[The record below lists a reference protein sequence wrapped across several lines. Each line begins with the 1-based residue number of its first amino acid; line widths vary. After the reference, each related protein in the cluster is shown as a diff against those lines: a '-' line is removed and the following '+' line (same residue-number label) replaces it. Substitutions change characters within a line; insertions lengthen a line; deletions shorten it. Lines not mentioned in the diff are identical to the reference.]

1 MVCWVSF
8 SGAKIVKICVNT
20 KFFCNCWD
28 ICVIFSTFAGEMREI
43 KWILSLIGLCVVL
56 AMHSQSIVMET
67 AIEDV
72 LEDIYNQL
80 SEDDEILQ
88 EDVQEQLMNIAA
100 NPIDLNHTNA
110 DELAELMFLSDEQID
125 AILMYQYEHGF
136 KEIYEL
142 QLIDCLKD
150 YEIRNLLPFVR
161 VDSLEVQEFRSSG
174 GEKMYF
180 REVFHY
186 AKHEM
191 TLRTDARNIEDFE
204 GDPMYGKLRYR
215 FNYRNRVQAGV
226 TAMMAASDGRLA
238 MGDRWDYGGYIQ
250 LKNIGPMKTIVAGN
264 YQASFGYGLVVG
276 SPFKRGK
283 SAYIQSTATT
293 DEGLKKYSSVGDS
306 YNYFHGMGATARVS
320 RWADVSAFYSL
331 RKGKEEAW
339 NHVVGVNATGR
350 WNRLKVGI
358 TAVETIEATNSS
370 QFRERSQAS
379 YSLEVKRREASG
391 VMGVNARWNMGKVDI
406 WGEVATSHGNKWGV
420 GVITGVRYRP
430 ISDVN
435 LLAIYRYYSP
445 EFDNVYANSLCS
457 WSRMKDEHGG
467 YLGVE
472 YNRLKN
478 WQLSAFGDIW
488 KTGFETMAQAD
499 FIPQK
504 DYRMHTRF
512 RVKRKDEKDTYSLR
526 WNMVYEF
533 GQWKMK
539 TQADGNMVQAKGAW
553 TYGWSVLQD
562 VEYRFSKVPIV
573 LQLRAQAFDAREWN
587 NRVYIYENDV
597 LYAYAIPFVYGL
609 GGRFW
614 LNARYKI
621 NDIFS
626 LYLRVSETIY
636 QRTWAMEHDKKST
649 RTDVH
654 ALLRVKL

>member
-1 MVCWVSF
+1 MVCLVSF
-8 SGAKIVKICVNT
+8 SGAKIIKICVNT

-28 ICVIFSTFAGEMREI
+28 ICVIFSTFAGEMKVIRR
-43 KWILSLIGLCVVL
+43 ILLSAMLCVVMT
-56 AMHSQSIVMET
+56 AYGNDFSID
-67 AIEDV
+67 DV

-80 SEDDEILQ
+80 CEEEQTPMEDWN
-88 EDVQEQLMNIAA
+88 EQLLEIAA
-100 NPIDLNHTNA
+100 NPINLNHTNA
-110 DELAELMFLSDEQID
+110 DELSRLMFLSDEQID
-125 AILMYQYEHGF
+125 AILLYQYQQPF
-136 KEIYEL
+136 QDVYEL

-150 YEIRNLLPFVR
+150 YEIRNLLPFVY
-161 VDSLEVQEFRSSG
+161 VGDTKEDKKL
-174 GEKMYF
+174 YF
-180 REVFHY
+180 REIFHY
-186 AKHEM
+186 ANHEI
-191 TLRTDARNIEDFE
+191 TLRTDIRNIEDFE
-204 GDPMYGKLRYR
+204 GDPMYAKLRYR
-215 FNYRNRVQAGV
+215 FNYQNHIQAGV
-226 TAMMAASDGRLA
+226 TIGRST
-238 MGDRWDYGGYIQ
+238 GVPWEDIDYGGYIQ
-250 LKNIGPMKTIVAGN
+250 LKDVGPMKTVVAGN
-264 YQASFGYGLVVG
+264 YQASFGYGLVLG

-293 DEGLKKYSSVGDS
+293 DEGLKKFTSVGDS
-306 YNYFHGMGATARVS
+306 YDYFHGVGATAKVS
-320 RWADVSAFYSL
+320 SWADVSAFYSL

-339 NHVVGVNATGR
+339 NHVVGMNATGR
-350 WNRLKVGI
+350 WNRLKVGV

-478 WQLSAFGDIW
+478 WQLSAFGDVW

-539 TQADGNMVQAKGAW
+539 TQADGNMVQAEGEW
-553 TYGWSVLQD
+553 TYGWSLLQD
-562 VEYRFSKVPIV
+562 VEYRFSQVPIV
-573 LQLRAQAFDAREWN
+573 LQLRAQAFDAQEWN

-636 QRTWAMEHDKKST
+636 QNAWAIEHDKKST

-654 ALLRVKL
+654 ALLRIKL

>member
-1 MVCWVSF
+1 
-8 SGAKIVKICVNT
+8 
-20 KFFCNCWD
+20 
-28 ICVIFSTFAGEMREI
+28 MRWI
-43 KWILSLIGLCVVL
+43 KWILSLVGLCVVL
-56 AMHSQSIVMET
+56 AMHGQSV

-88 EDVQEQLMNIAA
+88 EDVQEQLVNIAA

-161 VDSLEVQEFRSSG
+161 VDSLGVQEVRSSG
-174 GEKMYF
+174 GEKIYF

-191 TLRTDARNIEDFE
+191 TLRMDARNIEDFE

-226 TAMMAASDGRLA
+226 TIGRST
-238 MGDRWDYGGYIQ
+238 GVPWEEIDYGGYIQ
-250 LKNIGPMKTIVAGN
+250 LKDIGPMKTVVAGN

-306 YNYFHGMGATARVS
+306 YNYFHGVGATARVS
-320 RWADVSAFYSL
+320 SWADVSAFYSL
-331 RKGKEEAW
+331 RKGKEDAW

-350 WNRLKVGI
+350 WNRLKVGV

-379 YSLEVKRREASG
+379 YSLEVKRREAKG
-391 VMGVNARWNMGKVDI
+391 AMGVNARWNMGKVDI

-430 ISDVN
+430 ISDLN

-467 YLGVE
+467 YFGVE
-472 YNRLKN
+472 YNRLRN
-478 WQLSAFGDIW
+478 WQLSAFGDVW
-488 KTGFETMAQAD
+488 KTGLETMAQAD
-499 FIPQK
+499 FVPLK

-526 WNMVYEF
+526 WNMVYNF
-533 GQWKMK
+533 GPWKMK
-539 TQADGNMVQAKGAW
+539 TQADGNMVQTKGAW

-562 VEYRFSKVPIV
+562 VEYRFSEVPIV

-626 LYLRVSETIY
+626 VYLRVSETVY
-636 QRTWAMEHDKKST
+636 QRAWAMEHDEKST

>member
-1 MVCWVSF
+1 MTSSIHAESF
-8 SGAKIVKICVNT
+8 T
-20 KFFCNCWD
+20 LDD
-28 ICVIFSTFAGEMREI
+28 I
-43 KWILSLIGLCVVL
+43 
-56 AMHSQSIVMET
+56 
-67 AIEDV
+67 

-80 SEDDEILQ
+80 SEDGEIPL
-88 EDVQEQLMNIAA
+88 EDVQEELIEIAQ
-100 NPIDLNHTNA
+100 NPINLNHTTAN
-110 DELAELMFLSDEQID
+110 ELSRLHFLNDEQID
-125 AILMYQYEHGF
+125 AILLYQYLHPF
-136 KEIYEL
+136 QEIYEL

-150 YEIRNLLPFVR
+150 YEIRNLLPFVY
-161 VDSLEVQEFRSSG
+161 VGQIKE
-174 GEKMYF
+174 EKNMYF

-186 AKHEM
+186 AKHEI

-215 FNYRNRVQAGV
+215 FNYQNRVMAGV
-226 TAMMAASDGRLA
+226 TIGRTP
-238 MGDRWDYGGYIQ
+238 GVTWENIDYGGFIE
-250 LKNIGPMKTIVAGN
+250 LRDMGPMKRIVAGN
-264 YQASFGYGLVVG
+264 YQANFGYGLVIG

-283 SAYIQSTATT
+283 TTYIQSTATT
-293 DEGLKKYSSVGDS
+293 DEGLKKFGSVGDS
-306 YNYFHGMGATARVS
+306 YNYFHGVGVTAKVS
-320 RWADVSAFYSL
+320 SWADVSAFYSL
-331 RKGKEEAW
+331 RKGKEEW

-358 TAVETIEATNSS
+358 TAVENIEATSS
-370 QFRERSQAS
+370 QFKERSQAS
-379 YSLEVKRREASG
+379 YSLEVKGDEAKRREAKG
-391 VMGVNARWNMGKVDI
+391 AMGVNARWNMGKVDI
-406 WGEVATSHGNKWGV
+406 WGEVATSHGNKWGM
-420 GVITGVRYRP
+420 GVITGMRYRP

-467 YLGVE
+467 YFGVE

-478 WQLSAFGDIW
+478 WQLLAFGDVW
-488 KTGFETMAQAD
+488 KSGFETMAQAD

-504 DYRMHTRF
+504 DYRMQTRF

-526 WNMVYEF
+526 WNMVYKF

-539 TQADGNMVQAKGAW
+539 TQADGNLVQTNNAL
-553 TYGWSVLQD
+553 TYGWSLLQD
-562 VEYRFSKVPIV
+562 VEYRFSQVPIV
-573 LQLRAQAFDAREWN
+573 LQLRAQAFDAQEWN

-636 QRTWAMEHDKKST
+636 QNAWAIEHDRKST

-654 ALLRVKL
+654 ALLRIKL

>member
-1 MVCWVSF
+1 MKRRIEIVILLVLFCVSTIYSQSF
-8 SGAKIVKICVNT
+8 SLE
-20 KFFCNCWD
+20 D
-28 ICVIFSTFAGEMREI
+28 I
-43 KWILSLIGLCVVL
+43 
-56 AMHSQSIVMET
+56 
-67 AIEDV
+67 
-72 LEDIYNQL
+72 LEDIYNEL
-80 SEDDEILQ
+80 SEEGEVPLG
-88 EDVQEQLMNIAA
+88 EVQEELLELASY
-100 NPIDLNHTNA
+100 PINLNQTTA
-110 DELAELMFLSDEQID
+110 DELSKLRFLSDEQID
-125 AILMYQYEHGF
+125 AILLYQYQHPF
-136 KEIYEL
+136 QDIYEL

-150 YEIRNLLPFVR
+150 YEIRNMLPFVEVKGER
-161 VDSLEVQEFRSSG
+161 LEAKG
-174 GEKMYF
+174 KDMYF

-191 TLRTDARNIEDFE
+191 TLRMDARNIEDFE

-226 TAMMAASDGRLA
+226 TAMMAAGDGRLA

-250 LKNIGPMKTIVAGN
+250 LKDIGPMKTIVAGN

-306 YNYFHGMGATARVS
+306 YNYFHGVGATAKVS
-320 RWADVSAFYSL
+320 SWADVSAFYSL
-331 RKGKEEAW
+331 RRGKEEAW
-339 NHVVGVNATGR
+339 QHVVGVNATGR
-350 WNRLKVGI
+350 WKRLKVGV
-358 TAVETIEATNSS
+358 TAVEEIEATSS

-379 YSLEVKRREASG
+379 YSLEVKRREAKG
-391 VMGVNARWNMGKVDI
+391 AMGVNARWNQGKVDI
-406 WGEVATSHGNKWGV
+406 WGEVATSHGNTWGV

-467 YLGVE
+467 YFGVE

-478 WQLSAFGDIW
+478 WQLSAFGDVW

-504 DYRMHTRF
+504 NYRMYTRF

-539 TQADGNMVQAKGAW
+539 TQADGNMVQAEGEW

-562 VEYRFSKVPIV
+562 VEYRFADVPIV

-626 LYLRVSETIY
+626 VYLRVSETIY
-636 QRTWAMEHDKKST
+636 QSVWAMEHDKKGS

>member
-1 MVCWVSF
+1 MTSSIHAESF
-8 SGAKIVKICVNT
+8 T
-20 KFFCNCWD
+20 LDD
-28 ICVIFSTFAGEMREI
+28 I
-43 KWILSLIGLCVVL
+43 
-56 AMHSQSIVMET
+56 
-67 AIEDV
+67 

-80 SEDDEILQ
+80 SEDGEIPL
-88 EDVQEQLMNIAA
+88 EDVQEELIEIAQ
-100 NPIDLNHTNA
+100 NPINLNQTTAN
-110 DELAELMFLSDEQID
+110 ELSRLHFLSDEQID
-125 AILMYQYEHGF
+125 AILLYQYLHPF
-136 KEIYEL
+136 QEIYEL

-150 YEIRNLLPFVR
+150 YEIRNLLPFVY
-161 VDSLEVQEFRSSG
+161 VGQIKE
-174 GEKMYF
+174 EKNMYF

-186 AKHEM
+186 AKHEI

-215 FNYRNRVQAGV
+215 FNYQNRVMAGV
-226 TAMMAASDGRLA
+226 TIGRTPGA
-238 MGDRWDYGGYIQ
+238 TWENINYGGFIE
-250 LKNIGPMKTIVAGN
+250 LRDMGPMKRIVAGN
-264 YQASFGYGLVVG
+264 YQAHFGYGLVTG

-283 SAYIQSTATT
+283 TAYIQSTATT
-293 DEGLKKYSSVGDS
+293 DEGLKKFGSVGDS
-306 YNYFHGMGATARVS
+306 YNYFHGVGATAKVS
-320 RWADVSAFYSL
+320 SWADVSAFYSL
-331 RKGKEEAW
+331 REGKEEW

-358 TAVETIEATNSS
+358 TAVENIHHPTKKN
-370 QFRERSQAS
+370 
-379 YSLEVKRREASG
+379 SLEEMELVSTQA
-391 VMGVNARWNMGKVDI
+391 VMGVNARWNQGKVDI
-406 WGEVATSHGNKWGV
+406 WGELATSQGNQWGI
-420 GVITGVRYRP
+420 GGIAGIRYTP
-430 ISDVN
+430 ISDIN

-445 EFDNVYANSLCS
+445 YFDNIYANALCS
-457 WSRMKDEHGG
+457 WTRMRDEHGG
-467 YLGVE
+467 YFGVE

-478 WQLSAFGDIW
+478 WQLLAFGDVW
-488 KTGFETMAQAD
+488 KSGFETMAQAD

-539 TQADGNMVQAKGAW
+539 TQADGNLVQTNNAL
-553 TYGWSVLQD
+553 TYGWSLLQD
-562 VEYRFSKVPIV
+562 VEYRFSQVPIV
-573 LQLRAQAFDAREWN
+573 LQLRAQAFDAQEWN

-597 LYAYAIPFVYGL
+597 LYAYALPFVYGL

-636 QRTWAMEHDKKST
+636 QNTWAIEHDKKST

-654 ALLRVKL
+654 ALLRIKL

>member
-1 MVCWVSF
+1 M
-8 SGAKIVKICVNT
+8 
-20 KFFCNCWD
+20 
-28 ICVIFSTFAGEMREI
+28 
-43 KWILSLIGLCVVL
+43 LCVVMT
-56 AMHSQSIVMET
+56 AYGNDFSID
-67 AIEDV
+67 DV

-80 SEDDEILQ
+80 CEEEQTPMEDWN
-88 EDVQEQLMNIAA
+88 EQLLEIAA
-100 NPIDLNHTNA
+100 NPINLNHTNA
-110 DELAELMFLSDEQID
+110 DELSRLMFLSDEQID
-125 AILMYQYEHGF
+125 AILLYQYQQPF
-136 KEIYEL
+136 QDVYEL

-150 YEIRNLLPFVR
+150 YEIRNLLPFVY
-161 VDSLEVQEFRSSG
+161 VGDTKEDKKL
-174 GEKMYF
+174 YF
-180 REVFHY
+180 REIFHY
-186 AKHEM
+186 ANHEI
-191 TLRTDARNIEDFE
+191 TLRTDVRNIEDFE
-204 GDPMYGKLRYR
+204 GDPMYAKLRYR
-215 FNYRNRVQAGV
+215 FNYQNHIQAGV
-226 TAMMAASDGRLA
+226 TIGRST
-238 MGDRWDYGGYIQ
+238 GVPWEDIDYGGYIQ
-250 LKNIGPMKTIVAGN
+250 LKDVGPMKTVVAGN
-264 YQASFGYGLVVG
+264 YQASFGYGLVLG

-293 DEGLKKYSSVGDS
+293 DEGLKKFTSVGDS
-306 YNYFHGMGATARVS
+306 YDYFHGVGATARVS
-320 RWADVSAFYSL
+320 SWADVSAFYSL
-331 RKGKEEAW
+331 RKGKEDAW

-391 VMGVNARWNMGKVDI
+391 VMGVTARWNMGKVDI
-406 WGEVATSHGNKWGV
+406 WGEVATSHGNTWGV

-467 YLGVE
+467 YLGLE
-472 YNRLKN
+472 YNRLRN
-478 WQLSAFGDIW
+478 WQLSAFGDVW

-533 GQWKMK
+533 GPWKMK

-562 VEYRFSKVPIV
+562 VEYRFSEVPIV

-621 NDIFS
+621 NDMFS
-626 LYLRVSETIY
+626 VYLRVSETIY
-636 QRTWAMEHDKKST
+636 QRTWAIEHDKKST

>member
-1 MVCWVSF
+1 MVCFASF
-8 SGAKIVKICVNT
+8 RAAKIVKNYVKT
-20 KFFCNCWD
+20 KFFYNSWD
-28 ICVIFSTFAGEMREI
+28 ISAIFSTFAVEMKRV
-43 KWILSLIGLCVVL
+43 WIIIFFFISC
-56 AMHSQSIVMET
+56 MTSSIHAESFT
-67 AIEDV
+67 LDDI

-80 SEDDEILQ
+80 SEDGEIPL
-88 EDVQEQLMNIAA
+88 EDVQEELIEIAQ
-100 NPIDLNHTNA
+100 NPINLNQTTAN
-110 DELAELMFLSDEQID
+110 ELSRLHFLSDEQID
-125 AILMYQYEHGF
+125 AILLYQYLHPF
-136 KEIYEL
+136 QEIYEL

-150 YEIRNLLPFVR
+150 YEIRNLLPFVY
-161 VDSLEVQEFRSSG
+161 V
-174 GEKMYF
+174 GEAKEEKNMYF

-186 AKHEM
+186 AKHEI

-215 FNYRNRVQAGV
+215 FNYQNRVMAGV
-226 TAMMAASDGRLA
+226 TIGRTP
-238 MGDRWDYGGYIQ
+238 GTTWENINYGGFIE
-250 LKNIGPMKTIVAGN
+250 LRDMGPMKRIVAGN
-264 YQASFGYGLVVG
+264 YQAHFGYGLVIG

-283 SAYIQSTATT
+283 TAYIQSTATT
-293 DEGLKKYSSVGDS
+293 DEGLKKFGSVGDS
-306 YNYFHGMGATARVS
+306 YNYFHGVGATAKVS
-320 RWADVSAFYSL
+320 SWADVSAFYSL
-331 RKGKEEAW
+331 REGKEEW

-358 TAVETIEATNSS
+358 TAVENIHHPTKKN
-370 QFRERSQAS
+370 
-379 YSLEVKRREASG
+379 SLEEMELVSTQA
-391 VMGVNARWNMGKVDI
+391 VMGVNARWNQGKVDI
-406 WGEVATSHGNKWGV
+406 WGELATSQGNQWGI
-420 GVITGVRYRP
+420 GGIAGIRYTP
-430 ISDVN
+430 ISDIN

-445 EFDNVYANSLCS
+445 YFDNIYANALCS
-457 WSRMKDEHGG
+457 WTRMRDEHGG
-467 YLGVE
+467 YFGVE

-478 WQLSAFGDIW
+478 WQLLAFGDVW
-488 KTGFETMAQAD
+488 KSGFETMAQAD

-539 TQADGNMVQAKGAW
+539 TQADGNLVQTNNAL
-553 TYGWSVLQD
+553 TYGWSLLQD
-562 VEYRFSKVPIV
+562 VEYRFSQVPIV
-573 LQLRAQAFDAREWN
+573 LQLRAQAFDAQEWN

-597 LYAYAIPFVYGL
+597 LYAYALPFVYGL

-636 QRTWAMEHDKKST
+636 QNTWAIEHDKKST

-654 ALLRVKL
+654 ALLRIKL

>member
-1 MVCWVSF
+1 MSQ
-8 SGAKIVKICVNT
+8 
-20 KFFCNCWD
+20 FFR
-28 ICVIFSTFAGEMREI
+28 TFAVEMNKIRRI
-43 KWILSLIGLCVVL
+43 IMCMGLCV
-56 AMHSQSIVMET
+56 AMATYGQDVRVEQVME
-67 AIEDV
+67 
-72 LEDIYNQL
+72 DIFNQL
-80 SEDDEILQ
+80 SEDGDLSY
-88 EDVQEQLMNIAA
+88 EDIEEELLSIAD
-100 NPIDLNHTNA
+100 NPMDLNIVTQE
-110 DELAELMFLSDEQID
+110 ELSRLMFLSDEQID

-161 VDSLEVQEFRSSG
+161 VDSLEVQGFRSSG
-174 GEKMYF
+174 GKKMYF

-191 TLRTDARNIEDFE
+191 TLRMDARNIEDFE

-226 TAMMAASDGRLA
+226 SVLRRQ
-238 MGDRWDYGGYIQ
+238 GDEAIRQEGERWDYGGYIQ
-250 LKNIGPMKTIVAGN
+250 LKDIGPMKTVVAGN

-306 YNYFHGMGATARVS
+306 YNYFHGVGATARVS
-320 RWADVSAFYSL
+320 SWADVSAFYSL

-358 TAVETIEATNSS
+358 TAVETIEATSS

-379 YSLEVKRREASG
+379 YSLEVKGRDVSG

-406 WGEVATSHGNKWGV
+406 WGEVATSYGNTWGV

-430 ISDVN
+430 ISDLN

-472 YNRLKN
+472 YNRLRN
-478 WQLSAFGDIW
+478 WQLSAFGDVW

-573 LQLRAQAFDAREWN
+573 LQFRAQAFDAREWN

-621 NDIFS
+621 NDTFS

-636 QRTWAMEHDKKST
+636 QRAWAMEHDKKST

>member
-1 MVCWVSF
+1 M
-8 SGAKIVKICVNT
+8 K
-20 KFFCNCWD
+20 
-28 ICVIFSTFAGEMREI
+28 EI
-43 KWILSLIGLCVVL
+43 KWILSLVGLCVVL
-56 AMHSQSIVMET
+56 AMHGQSV

-88 EDVQEQLMNIAA
+88 EDMQEQLMNIAA

-161 VDSLEVQEFRSSG
+161 VDSLGVQEVRSSG

-191 TLRTDARNIEDFE
+191 TLRMDARNIEDFE

-215 FNYRNRVQAGV
+215 FNYQNRVQAGV
-226 TAMMAASDGRLA
+226 TAMMAAGDGRLA

-250 LKNIGPMKTIVAGN
+250 LKDIGPMKTVVAGN

-293 DEGLKKYSSVGDS
+293 DEGLKKYTSVGDS
-306 YNYFHGMGATARVS
+306 YNYFHGVGATARVS
-320 RWADVSAFYSL
+320 RRADVSAFYSL
-331 RKGKEEAW
+331 RKGKEDAW

-350 WNRLKVGI
+350 WNRLKVGV
-358 TAVETIEATNSS
+358 TAMENIEQPTPAPSLKGRENCVGTI
-370 QFRERSQAS
+370 
-379 YSLEVKRREASG
+379 
-391 VMGVNARWNMGKVDI
+391 GVNARWNMGKVDI

-467 YLGVE
+467 YFGVE
-472 YNRLKN
+472 YNRLRN
-478 WQLSAFGDIW
+478 WQLSAFGDMW

-562 VEYRFSKVPIV
+562 VEYRFSNVPIV

-626 LYLRVSETIY
+626 VYLRVSETIY
-636 QRTWAMEHDKKST
+636 QRAWAMEHDKKST